1 MCPYLIL
8 STFHHSLQYIQSKSP
23 NYISYLK
30 KESSILAKH
39 LQYSRSHTHTFRC
52 QKLICYYQETLFC
65 SFLHTSM
72 SIKPGGLRS
81 STMIGQTIDWS
92 PTSNAH
98 VAPPLLVL
106 LSFNPVLFSSPM
118 SYRSAISHKSVNYI
132 INPTLSTFL
141 HTRKKIIMINQLF
154 TFFSSACLSLSAYFV
169 TPCKKSKYLIVR
181 SSKASM
187 LHCYVNQ
194 TSTRQ
199 LFIWCC
205 KHQHVCHCCVD
216 HWQAT

>member
-30 KESSILAKH
+30 KESSILTKH

-52 QKLICYYQETLFC
+52 RKLICYYQETLFC

-132 INPTLSTFL
+132 INPTLSNLL
-141 HTRKKIIMINQLF
+141 HTRKK
-154 TFFSSACLSLSAYFV
+154 
-169 TPCKKSKYLIVR
+169 
-181 SSKASM
+181 
-187 LHCYVNQ
+187 
-194 TSTRQ
+194 
-199 LFIWCC
+199 
-205 KHQHVCHCCVD
+205 
-216 HWQAT
+216 